1 MHDMRSIILLATSA
15 CLLLTAELDPK
26 VQAKATW
33 SAAAKAGDVW
43 TCLQLEAWARSRTP
57 VVRLGSV
64 LGESVVTGEA
74 LFSFPSGVQT
84 LQDLGDRILVATSSR
99 AHVLALDGR
108 PLQPAV
114 ALLNSWRQVVG
125 YAGTVIG
132 SATGRGNELIVRAT
146 RLSDGEMQVE
156 GTVPMVQDQW
166 IGSTVVAED
175 GSAMA
180 VELNKRVPTGTGPV
194 IVDTWLMVAGA
205 RARALEVP
213 AGLVGVGRKGAWLI
227 SGGSSDKTLVV
238 GERRQRVTAAAVG
251 PGIAVCLGGTGAQV
265 ILADGAQAALAG
277 APGLGDAPSV
287 VTVGGWLVLAS
298 GAGAKVVSQG
308 DFLGEGAGVEV
319 VQPPTLAMWR
329 WADLAADPA
338 AKPVV
343 SMPGALSVAS
353 QFPAALWGW
362 EGRRVDLID
371 LSGPECRREPYLEAS
386 ARIDWAS
393 TSQHCL
399 RLDHPEGIKTLY
411 GPDHG
416 ELWSGPCA
424 SVEVKRRDLAVVHRQ
439 SKGQH
444 TWALSKLASDPS
456 QRVETQ
462 LDLPDQRQ
470 PVRVSLAPPDLVIA
484 RGEGNSWRRLGF
496 DGAVSETGRT
506 DGPDAAQPPQC
517 PEWSWFT
524 PVGRY
529 WRDGARVRIKAAAP
543 AEDPLANIHMTDAWR
558 VPGRTVL
565 LDKSGRMLV
574 SGRKRGEWVDLPAVA
589 PVDRL
594 AMSGPNLVVAAGER
608 TSPVAVLIQGPKLEA
623 RDGLPNVRDLPT
635 GLWRLESSGRFTPPQ
650 GRQMMWDEERLG
662 WWPGRLRSPESG
674 GLLVVTPAVLIEL
687 EAGSAKLV
695 GK

>member
-1 MHDMRSIILLATSA
+1 MHDMRPIILLVASA

-33 SAAAKAGDVW
+33 SAAGKAGDVW

-64 LGESVVTGEA
+64 LGESVVTGEV

-84 LQDLGDRILVATSSR
+84 LQDLGDRILVTTNSR

-114 ALLNSWRQVVG
+114 ALLSSWRQFVG
-125 YAGTVIG
+125 YDGKVIG
-132 SATGRGNELIVRAT
+132 SAASSGNGLVVRAT
-146 RLSDGEMQVE
+146 RLSDGETQAE
-156 GTVPMVQDQW
+156 GSAPMVQDQW
-166 IGSTVVAED
+166 IGGCAVADD

-180 VELNKRVPTGTGPV
+180 VELNKRVPTGTVLAG
-194 IVDTWLMVAGA
+194 TWLMVAGA
-205 RARALEVP
+205 EARAREVP

-251 PGIAVCLGGTGAQV
+251 PGIAVCLGGSGAQV
-265 ILADGAQAALAG
+265 ILADGALAALAG

-343 SMPGALSVAS
+343 SMPGALSIAS

-411 GPDHG
+411 GPDRG
-416 ELWSGPCA
+416 EWWTGRCA
-424 SVEVKRRDLAVVHRQ
+424 TVDVKRRDLAVTHAQRD
-439 SKGQH
+439 GQH
-444 TWALSKLASDPS
+444 TWNLVKLAADPAL
-456 QRVETQ
+456 RKETR

-470 PVRVSLAPPDLVIA
+470 PVRVSLASPDLVIA
-484 RGEGNSWRRLGF
+484 RGESNSWRRLGF
-496 DGAVSETGRT
+496 DGTVLETVNA
-506 DGPDAAQPPQC
+506 DGPNAAQPPQC
-517 PEWSWFT
+517 PEWSWFS
-524 PVGRY
+524 PVGRF
-529 WRDGARVRIKAAAP
+529 WRDGARVRSKAEAP
-543 AEDPLANIHMTDAWR
+543 AEEALAHIQMTDAWR
-558 VPGRTVL
+558 VVGRTIL
-565 LDKSGRMLV
+565 LDQSGRVLV
-574 SGRKRGEWVDLPAVA
+574 SGRKRGEWVDVPAVA
-589 PVDRL
+589 PADRL
-594 AMSGPNLVVAAGER
+594 AMSGSNLVVAAGER
-608 TSPVAVLIQGPKLEA
+608 PSPVAVLSQGMKLEA
-623 RDGLPNVRDLPT
+623 QDGLSNVRELPA
-635 GLWRLESSGRFTPPQ
+635 GHWRLESSGRFTPPQ
-650 GRQMMWDEERLG
+650 GRQMWWNEERLG
-662 WWPGRLRSPESG
+662 WWPKRLRSPETG
-674 GLLVVTPAVLIEL
+674 GLLVITPAVLIEL
-687 EAGSAKLV
+687 DPASAKQV